1 MESKTKSTMSL
12 YGLIRYMFIRSDS
25 AKGLTVSPHSL
36 SNKLSIKSVTMGSMG
51 VQAAL
56 FRFCIGGEAAIMFS
70 ISTFAEELTSYQERE
85 ELPGGEQQEIY

>member
-1 MESKTKSTMSL
+1 
-12 YGLIRYMFIRSDS
+12 
-25 AKGLTVSPHSL
+25 
-36 SNKLSIKSVTMGSMG
+36 MGSMG

-85 ELPGGEQQEIY
+85 ELPGGEQQEIYWRPL